1 MNLCGWVQ
9 ECGVSTSSMDERLLA
24 AVCQGES
31 AEQVFILQPP
41 VERAWGVGLLGV
53 RTGKP
58 RFGAAGVGTLE
69 AGG

>member
-1 MNLCGWVQ
+1 
-9 ECGVSTSSMDERLLA
+9 MDERLLA